1 MRGGPFWQAGVQRA
15 LTTYPDSVVALIGL
29 RENLL
34 LSRLHLVADLRRFD
48 HREDFVDFVH
58 AMYGAGVDI
67 IQLRTEGVS
76 EDRAQKLF
84 EAAVQPAFDHR
95 KLLCVGSDPKLA
107 AAVKADLLHLNDG
120 PGRVR
125 QERGRLHQYSLVGC
139 TVDSIHEADRALTVR
154 ADWLSVGPV
163 FPGRTLFGRREGGL
177 DLVREFAEKLPVT
190 DERSVPWFATTG
202 ITLDNLGDVLDA
214 GAARVAVS
222 TAIMDAE
229 APAAAAALFA
239 DRLRAH
245 WESLPGAGD
254 HAFRVL
260 GGPQKKATFRAV
272 PPIPGDSGS
281 WATTR
286 DLSL

>member
-1 MRGGPFWQAGVQRA
+1 M
-15 LTTYPDSVVALIGL
+15 LTPYPDSVVALIGL

-48 HREDFVDFVH
+48 GREDFVAFVH

-67 IQLRTEGVS
+67 IQLRTDGVP
-76 EDRAQKLF
+76 DGRARELF

-120 PGRVR
+120 PERVR
-125 QERGRLHQYSLVGC
+125 EERGRMHQYSLVGC
-139 TVDSIHEADRALTVR
+139 TVDSTREADRALKER

-163 FPGRTLFGRREGGL
+163 FPGRTLFGRRQGDLE
-177 DLVREFAEKLPVT
+177 LVREFAEKLPVT
-190 DERSVPWFATTG
+190 DERSVPWFATNG
-202 ITLDNLGDVLDA
+202 ITLDNLGEVLEA
-214 GAARVAVS
+214 GAARVALS

-229 APAAAAALFA
+229 EPAAAAALFA

-254 HAFRVL
+254 YAFRVM
-260 GGPQKKATFRAV
+260 GGPEKKATFKAV
-272 PPIPGDSGS
+272 PPIPGDTG
-281 WATTR
+281 ACAKPGE
-286 DLSL
+286 LSL